1 MQSKIIYPY
10 SKNSNAHF
18 KLQYSPA
25 RVFSLLF
32 PISFQILSCKLPIY
46 FYEKKKNQF
55 SLHHFISHQLCPQ
68 GLKIVFLQKG
78 ILGPGVNIG
87 PPCYN
92 DFFRQNI
99 RIRPNDLFCLLPV
112 IRAMS
117 LGSGRVTILLSAL
130 FHVEID
136 GAIISV
142 RTQGS
147 FKGHNH
153 FSPEAEGPVR
163 EGSCRNGSH
172 RWVEDVARGQQ

>member
-1 MQSKIIYPY
+1 MHIS
-10 SKNSNAHF
+10 NSNIPRLESSPFCFLSPF
-18 KLQYSPA
+18 K
-25 RVFSLLF
+25 FSHANCLF
-32 PISFQILSCKLPIY
+32 IFM
-46 FYEKKKNQF
+46 KKKNQF

-117 LGSGRVTILLSAL
+117 LGSGRVTILFSAL
-130 FHVEID
+130 FHVETD